1 MSRRRLTAGVAGLAL
16 LLGLGIAP
24 PVQQTDAAWVD
35 SEYGGATFTAITV
48 PTLVPWGNPQCTAST
63 VLLVGGRTTIR
74 WSIPSGFAGYTSAD
88 IEFGRDVSGV
98 LNPLLTG
105 LLGTVT
111 TTGTTSAYTT
121 VVEGGLLSNV
131 LGGGMRFG
139 MRLKG
144 PGGWVG
150 PWLVA
155 TVTFPALVGN
165 GTCTLSTVA
174 S

>member
-1 MSRRRLTAGVAGLAL
+1 MIGRRVLAAVSGAALLVGLA
-16 LLGLGIAP
+16 IAP

-35 SEYGGATFTAITV
+35 PEYGSATFTAATV
-48 PTLVPWGNPQCTAST
+48 PTLIPWGSPECSAAT

-74 WSIPSGFAGYTSAD
+74 WSIPAGVTGYSAAD
-88 IEFGRDVSGV
+88 IEFGREVNGV
-98 LNPLLTG
+98 LNPLLTS

-111 TTGTTSAYTT
+111 TTGTPSAYTT

-131 LGGGMRFG
+131 LGGGMKFA

-155 TVTFPALVGN
+155 SVTFPALAGP
-165 GTCTLSTVA
+165 GTCGLTTQA